1 MDEMSINWTLV
12 GVYLG
17 APVKKLFICG
27 LRCLFDEKSI
37 EKELTAS

>member
-1 MDEMSINWTLV
+1 MDEMSINWTLG

>member
-17 APVKKLFICG
+17 APVKKLFINFVNRGACLTKSP
-27 LRCLFDEKSI
+27 LRKS
-37 EKELTAS
+37 